1 MLKKSIPNA
10 LTLMNLACGVLGII
24 AAFQEAWPLTFVFFL
39 TALGLDFL
47 DGAAA
52 RALKAQSEM
61 GKQLD
66 SLSDM
71 VSFGV
76 LPGVVMVLTIAQY
89 IPNWHLSALAPS
101 SELSHFL
108 PLVALLIPMGTA
120 WRLGKFNILDTN
132 AYFLG
137 LPSPGNALLVMS
149 VPMIFRSDK
158 SPEALL
164 SFLGQAEVLALFC
177 VLSAFLLNAPI
188 RLFTLKF
195 KGGSFQ
201 DNIVPILF
209 LLASVVLLLTMGYL
223 GIPLVIALYILMSL
237 LGMPPK
243 ESNA

>member
-76 LPGVVMVLTIAQY
+76 LPGIVMVLTIAQY
-89 IPNWHLSALAPS
+89 IPNWQVSTLES
-101 SELSHFL
+101 STDFSRFL
-108 PLVALLIPMGTA
+108 PLVALLIPVSTA

-177 VLSAFLLNAPI
+177 VFSAFLLNAPI
-188 RLFTLKF
+188 RLFTLKL

-209 LLASVVLLLTMGYL
+209 LLASLVLLLTMGYL

>member
-1 MLKKSIPNA
+1 MLKKSIPNT
-10 LTLMNLACGVLGII
+10 LTLLNLVCGVLGIL

-39 TALGLDFL
+39 VALGLDFL
-47 DGAAA
+47 DGAVA
-52 RALKAQSEM
+52 RALHAQSEM

-89 IPNWHLSALAPS
+89 IPNWQISALS
-101 SELSHFL
+101 SSTEASYFL
-108 PLVALLIPMGTA
+108 PLVALLIPVSTA
-120 WRLGKFNILDTN
+120 WRLGKFNLLDTN

-164 SFLGQAEVLALFC
+164 SFLGQSEVLALFC

-209 LLASVVLLLTMGYL
+209 LLASLVLLLTLGYL
-223 GIPLVIALYILMSL
+223 GIPLVVVLYILMSL
-237 LGMPPK
+237 LGLPPK
-243 ESNA
+243 EKNA

>member
-108 PLVALLIPMGTA
+108 PLVALLIPMSTA

-177 VLSAFLLNAPI
+177 VLSTFLLNAPI